1 MPKKSK
7 QSKSASEHK
16 QEVLAAIRKEFG
28 NGAAYTIQDRAA
40 AAQITE
46 YIKTGIDVIDN
57 YVSGEGHGLPVGRM
71 SEVFGEEGCGKTSF
85 GYACIASVQRQGG
98 IGVIADAE
106 QSFDEERAKMFG
118 VNVNDLIMLEFDTYE
133 EFYDELKV
141 TVQANKPKH
150 GPMLIVQDSIASMNT
165 KAALEGD
172 AEDMQVAEMARLN
185 SRELKKLPALLGKHR
200 AHLMML
206 NQVRQKIG
214 VVFGN
219 NTATP
224 GGKAPAFF
232 SSIRL
237 QFWGGKA
244 VKNAAKEHLG
254 KVVTIQAIKNR
265 LAPPF
270 RKARVHL
277 DYTHGWNNVWST
289 LEYAKEKK
297 LITPRAKGFK
307 GKGRASIEDY
317 QAVLD
322 LLGWDPSN
330 PVVGEWQDAGPGDAA
345 DEAEED

>member
-7 QSKSASEHK
+7 SASDQK
-16 QEVLAAIRKEFG
+16 AAILAAIRKEFG
-28 NGAAYTIQDRAA
+28 PKAAYTIEERQA

-85 GYACIASVQRQGG
+85 GYSCLASVQRQGG
-98 IGVIADAE
+98 VGVIADAE
-106 QSFDEERAKMFG
+106 QSFDEERATMFG
-118 VNVNDLIMLEFDTYE
+118 VKVKDLIMLEFETYE

-141 TVQANKPKH
+141 TIRANNPKH

-165 KAALEGD
+165 KASLEGD

-185 SRELKKLPALLGKHR
+185 SRELKKLPRILGKHR
-200 AHLMML
+200 AHFMML

-214 VVFGN
+214 VIFGS

-232 SSIRL
+232 SSIRF

-244 VKNAAKEHLG
+244 VKNKQKEHLG

-277 DYTHGWNNVWST
+277 DYAHGFNNIWST
-289 LEYAKEKK
+289 LEYAKTAKV
-297 LITPRAKGFK
+297 IQPRTRGYKGE
-307 GKGRASIEDY
+307 GRSSLDDY
-317 QAVLD
+317 MTTLD

-330 PVVGEWQDAGPGDAA
+330 PAVQEFESPGEDVDK
-345 DEAEED
+345 DEDE